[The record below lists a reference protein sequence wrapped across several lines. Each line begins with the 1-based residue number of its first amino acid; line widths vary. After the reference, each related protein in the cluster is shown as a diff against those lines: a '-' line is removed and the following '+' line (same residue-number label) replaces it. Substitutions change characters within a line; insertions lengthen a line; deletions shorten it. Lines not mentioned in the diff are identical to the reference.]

1 MSATARPSE
10 FDLLH
15 PALQHHIVNS
25 LGWSTMRPT
34 QLAAI
39 EPIHT
44 GRHCLL
50 LAPTAGGKTEAA
62 FLPVLSRM
70 LTEGWTGASVLYVC
84 PIKALL
90 NNLEARLTHYA
101 GLVGRRVEVW
111 HGDVSATRKRKV
123 LQDPPDVLL
132 TTPESL
138 EGMLISPRVERDA
151 WFGQLRCVIADEL
164 HAFAAGDRG
173 WHLRSVITRI
183 DRYASSP
190 LQRIGLSATVA
201 NPVELLD
208 WFAPT
213 GPREVVGSSS
223 VSTDADVTIDHV
235 STLENAAI
243 VISRLHRGE
252 KRLVFCDSRASAEK
266 LGAGLREL
274 GVCTFVSHASL
285 SVAERRHA
293 EAAFAEERDCVIVA
307 TSTLELGIDVG
318 DLDRVIQIDAPGMVS
333 SFLQRMG
340 RSGRRSGTRRSC
352 LFLATGET
360 ALLGA
365 GAICRL
371 WSRGWVEKACPPV
384 QPWNVL
390 AQQALLMV
398 LERGE
403 VTLTELLTQLV
414 ASFPELDAAG
424 VRTCIDHLLAQ
435 ADLACPDPGLLQIG
449 PKAQAA
455 HERSHYRDLLV
466 TFTGPDLLVG
476 RHGTAEVGYLDPAVL
491 AGQRDEP
498 LKVLLSGRSWSV
510 REVDWKRRVVWLEPA
525 TQGGKARWMG
535 SGRGMSAEVA
545 MAVRELLLCGEAG
558 VAKLSKRAIATLD
571 ELRDTTPTHIDPPAV
586 QQHGPANWCMWTYAG
601 SDANQRTQLA
611 WRHAGASSSNG
622 LTVTWRVDPRLL
634 GNLSDLAPVLSI
646 EEIAELAQPFKFAEL
661 LPAEQRRSLIL
672 SRLALAPAKLEDASA

>member
-1 MSATARPSE
+1 MNPFE
-10 FDLLH
+10 ILH

-25 LGWSTMRPT
+25 LGWATLRPT

-39 EPIHT
+39 TPIHA

-90 NNLEARLTHYA
+90 NNLASRLSHYA

-138 EGMLISPRVERDA
+138 EGMLISPRVERDV
-151 WFGQLRCVIADEL
+151 WFGQLRCVLADEL
-164 HAFAAGDRG
+164 HAFAVGDRG

-183 DRYASSP
+183 DRYASQP

-201 NPVELLD
+201 NPTELLD
-208 WFAPT
+208 WFAPV
-213 GPREVVGSSS
+213 GPREVVGHAT

-235 STLENAAI
+235 GTLENAAL

-266 LGAGLREL
+266 LSAGLREL
-274 GVCTFVSHASL
+274 GVRTFVSHASL

-293 EAAFAEERDCVIVA
+293 EAAFSEERDCVIVA
-307 TSTLELGIDVG
+307 TSTLELGLDVG
-318 DLDRVIQIDAPGMVS
+318 DLDRVIQIDAPSTVS

-340 RSGRRSGTRRSC
+340 RSGRRPGTRRNG
-352 LFLATGET
+352 LFLTTGDMG
-360 ALLGA
+360 LLGA

-371 WSRGWVEKACPPV
+371 WSEGWVEKAFPPAH
-384 QPWNVL
+384 PWNVL
-390 AQQALLMV
+390 AQQAVLMV
-398 LERGE
+398 LERGQ
-403 VTLTELLTQLV
+403 VTRADLQKQLED
-414 ASFPELDAAG
+414 SFPELPLHGIDA
-424 VRTCIDHLLAQ
+424 CIDHLLAQ
-435 ADLACPDPGLLQIG
+435 ADLASPDAGPIQIG
-449 PKAQAA
+449 PKTQAA

-476 RHGTAEVGYLDPAVL
+476 RHGMAEVGNLDPAVL
-491 AGQRDEP
+491 QGQRDEP
-498 LKVLLSGRSWSV
+498 LKVLLSGRSWTV
-510 REVDWKRRVVWLEPA
+510 REVDWKRCVVWLEPA
-525 TQGGKARWMG
+525 LQGGKARWIG
-535 SGRGMSAEVA
+535 NGASMSAEVA
-545 MAVRELLLCGEAG
+545 AAVRNLLLTGEAG
-558 VAKLSKRAIATLD
+558 VAKLSKRAVAALD
-571 ELRDTTPTHIDPPAV
+571 ELRDAMPTQAGGSVV
-586 QQHGPANWCMWTYAG
+586 QGHGPSTWREWTYAG
-601 SDANQRTQLA
+601 TDANRRTQLA
-611 WRHAGASSSNG
+611 WRDAGASRSDG
-622 LTVTWRVDPRLL
+622 LSVTWRFDPRLL
-634 GNLSDLAPVLSI
+634 GDRPDKNPSLSRED
-646 EEIAELAQPFKFAEL
+646 IATLAQPFKFTEL
-661 LPAEQRRSLIL
+661 LPDAMVQHLVNRRCQMNLGMS
-672 SRLALAPAKLEDASA
+672 S

>member
-25 LGWSTMRPT
+25 LGWSTLRPT

-39 EPIHT
+39 EPVHT

-90 NNLEARLTHYA
+90 NNLEARLSHYA

-111 HGDVSATRKRKV
+111 HGDVSASRKRKV

-138 EGMLISPRVERDA
+138 EGMLISPRVEREA

-274 GVCTFVSHASL
+274 GVRTFVSHASL

-318 DLDRVIQIDAPGMVS
+318 DLDCVIQIDAPGMVS

-365 GAICRL
+365 AAICRL
-371 WSRGWVEKACPPV
+371 WSQGWVEKACPPA

-398 LERGE
+398 LERGQ
-403 VTLTELLTQLV
+403 VTLTELLEQLQ
-414 ASFPELDAAG
+414 ASFPELEVRG
-424 VRTCIDHLLAQ
+424 VRTCIDHLVAQ
-435 ADLACPDPGLLQIG
+435 ADLGSPEPGLLQIG

-455 HERSHYRDLLV
+455 HERSHYRELLV

-545 MAVRELLLCGEAG
+545 MAVRELLLSGEAG

-571 ELRDTTPTHIDPPAV
+571 ELRDTTPTQIDPPAV

-601 SDANQRTQLA
+601 SDANRRTQLA

-672 SRLALAPAKLEDASA
+672 SRLALAPAKLEGASA

>member
-1 MSATARPSE
+1 
-10 FDLLH
+10 
-15 PALQHHIVNS
+15 
-25 LGWSTMRPT
+25 
-34 QLAAI
+34 
-39 EPIHT
+39 
-44 GRHCLL
+44 
-50 LAPTAGGKTEAA
+50 
-62 FLPVLSRM
+62 
-70 LTEGWTGASVLYVC
+70 
-84 PIKALL
+84 
-90 NNLEARLTHYA
+90 
-101 GLVGRRVEVW
+101 
-111 HGDVSATRKRKV
+111 
-123 LQDPPDVLL
+123 
-132 TTPESL
+132 
-138 EGMLISPRVERDA
+138 
-151 WFGQLRCVIADEL
+151 
-164 HAFAAGDRG
+164 
-173 WHLRSVITRI
+173 
-183 DRYASSP
+183 
-190 LQRIGLSATVA
+190 
-201 NPVELLD
+201 
-208 WFAPT
+208 
-213 GPREVVGSSS
+213 
-223 VSTDADVTIDHV
+223 
-235 STLENAAI
+235 
-243 VISRLHRGE
+243 
-252 KRLVFCDSRASAEK
+252 
-266 LGAGLREL
+266 
-274 GVCTFVSHASL
+274 
-285 SVAERRHA
+285 
-293 EAAFAEERDCVIVA
+293 
-307 TSTLELGIDVG
+307 
-318 DLDRVIQIDAPGMVS
+318 
-333 SFLQRMG
+333 
-340 RSGRRSGTRRSC
+340 
-352 LFLATGET
+352 
-360 ALLGA
+360 
-365 GAICRL
+365 
-371 WSRGWVEKACPPV
+371 
-384 QPWNVL
+384 
-390 AQQALLMV
+390 MV

-435 ADLACPDPGLLQIG
+435 ADLACPEPGLLQIG

-476 RHGTAEVGYLDPAVL
+476 KHGTAEVGYLDPAVL
-491 AGQRDEP
+491 VGKRDEP

-545 MAVRELLLCGEAG
+545 MAVRELLLSGEAG